1 MFNHIFELQYK
12 LVTHP
17 FCVCDTDDHLRNIC
31 EFINFVSL
39 NFVYQTK
46 SNFYFCDY
54 QVRRSGYARR
64 AGIRVNDRIVQIND
78 TPADPLTLREA
89 QLLIRQSGKQVK
101 IYVKG

>member
-1 MFNHIFELQYK
+1 MKKRRSKNGNPYA
-12 LVTHP
+12 
-17 FCVCDTDDHLRNIC
+17 
-31 EFINFVSL
+31 SL
-39 NFVYQTK
+39 FL
-46 SNFYFCDY
+46 FDY

-78 TPADPLTLREA
+78 TPADALTLREA

>member
-1 MFNHIFELQYK
+1 MRCCNYGHLLRK
-12 LVTHP
+12 LLHTVL
-17 FCVCDTDDHLRNIC
+17 FC
-31 EFINFVSL
+31 EFIIFD
-39 NFVYQTK
+39 
-46 SNFYFCDY
+46 C

-64 AGIRVNDRIVQIND
+64 AGIRVNDTIVQINE